1 MPRHRPLPVLAALL
15 ATVVL
20 AGCGSGPSQAQP
32 APASTTAPGVEH
44 LRPDVLATT
53 PHDPQAFTQGFELD
67 GGVLFEGT
75 GLEGRSSVRRTDPAT
90 GAVTA
95 QVALDPS
102 LFGEGLTLAGDSLWQ
117 ITWQDH
123 VAFRR
128 DPVTLAETG
137 RASYEGEGWGLCTQ
151 ADAPGGP
158 RLVMS
163 DGTDRLTF
171 RDPTTFAA
179 TGGVAVTL
187 AGAPLREINELEC
200 VDGQVWAN
208 VWQTDS
214 IVRIDPTSGDV
225 TAVVDATGLLPTD
238 QRRGADVLNGIAAV
252 PGTDR
257 FLLTGKLWP
266 TTFEVRFVPA

>member
-1 MPRHRPLPVLAALL
+1 VPRHHLPTAVLAALL
-15 ATVVL
+15 V
-20 AGCGSGPSQAQP
+20 AGCGAGADPLTSP
-32 APASTTAPGVEH
+32 TTDPGVVR
-44 LRPDVLATT
+44 LRPEVLATT
-53 PHDPQAFTQGFELD
+53 PHDRTAFTQGFELD

-95 QVALDPS
+95 SVPLDPS
-102 LFGEGLTLAGDSLWQ
+102 LFGEGITVAGDTLWQ

-137 RASYEGEGWGLCTQ
+137 QVSYDGEGWGICDDTSG
-151 ADAPGGP
+151 AAP

-163 DGTDRLTF
+163 DGTDTLTF

-179 TGGVAVTL
+179 TGTVAVTL
-187 AGAPLREINELEC
+187 AGAPLRELNELEC

-208 VWQTDS
+208 VWQTDQV
-214 IVRIDPTSGDV
+214 VRIDPVDGRV
-225 TAVVDATGLLPTD
+225 TAVVDATGLLPAD
-238 QRRGADVLNGIAAV
+238 QRAGADVLNGIAAV

-266 TTFEVRFVPA
+266 TTFEVRFVPS